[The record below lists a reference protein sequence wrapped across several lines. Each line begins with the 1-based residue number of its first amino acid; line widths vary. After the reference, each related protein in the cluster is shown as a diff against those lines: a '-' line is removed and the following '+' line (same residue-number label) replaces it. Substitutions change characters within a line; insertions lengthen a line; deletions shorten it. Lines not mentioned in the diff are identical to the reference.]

1 MMQYSYTYSDAVH
14 FAAESALRTY
24 PFASRS
30 EHLRELLYGLGNTIP
45 EAWSTST
52 RQLLAGREACIELLL
67 EGIRSDLGGDYESYR
82 YQVLSSILQLALMV
96 KQLGSHVC

>member
-1 MMQYSYTYSDAVH
+1 MQYTYTYSEAVH
-14 FAAESALRTY
+14 FAAETALLSGQV
-24 PFASRS
+24 ASKS
-30 EHLRELLYGLGNTIP
+30 DQLRELLYGLGSSIP

-52 RQLLAGREACIELLL
+52 RQMLAGRESCIERLL

-96 KQLGSHVC
+96 KQVGGHVC